1 MSRRVLV
8 TRPRPGAEATARRLE
23 AMGLEPLVVPLSE
36 TVPLPPPE
44 ELPAVPDAVA
54 VTSANALRHAP
65 PQLLERLVTLPC
77 FAVGEATA
85 AAAREA
91 GFADV
96 ATGSGDA
103 AGLAVHA
110 AAALKP
116 GARLLHLCGRVRLS
130 DFEALLAEAGIVVL
144 PVETYDSRSVGDV
157 SDELLR
163 AAGGGAVD
171 AVLLHSA
178 TAAAAMTDLLALPAL
193 RNLFE
198 STRFYAMSNR
208 IATTL
213 GDAGGRQVSISEE
226 PNESA
231 LLARL
236 AGDCGN
242 PP

>member
-1 MSRRVLV
+1 MICRVLV

-23 AMGLEPLVVPLSE
+23 AMGLEPLVAPLSE

-44 ELPAVPDAVA
+44 TLPADPDAVA
-54 VTSANALRHAP
+54 VTSANALRHAS
-65 PQLLERLVTLPC
+65 PQLLEGLLTLPC

-85 AAAREA
+85 AAARKA

-103 AGLAVHA
+103 AGLASHV

-116 GARLLHLCGRVRLS
+116 DAKLLYLCGRVRLS
-130 DFEALLAEAGIVVL
+130 DFEGLMAEAGIAVL
-144 PVETYDSRSVGDV
+144 PLETYDSRPVEDASAH
-157 SDELLR
+157 LLR
-163 AAGGGAVD
+163 TAGGSAID

-178 TAAAAMTDLLALPAL
+178 TAAAAMADLLALPAL

-198 STRFYAMSNR
+198 STRFYALSPR